1 MNALVSNVLTQVFI
15 TLIAV
20 SGIYVLTGLTG
31 MFSLGQAAFMA
42 IGSYVSGLLVIRA
55 HVPFALAALL
65 AVAGATL
72 IGYVIGYPVVRLRRD
87 YISLVTLGF
96 GEAIAALL
104 NRMTT
109 LTGGASGLTG
119 IPRLVGLPLAFV
131 SAVLAIALAAF
142 FKTSK
147 YGRQCIALKG
157 DELAAKAMG
166 INVTRVKMIAFLL
179 SVALTSYSGVLYAF
193 YMSYVDPTGFGWKKS
208 ADWVIMVFFGGV
220 NSLTGS
226 TLGAFIL
233 SALPQALRG
242 LQNYRYVIYAVLV
255 LLILNFKP
263 SGLLG
268 EWELTPRNLQQAF
281 AKLGKG
287 SLACVRHFQQR
298 AGFGVALAEQQKVPR
313 QRLGQHHKVALGI
326 TVAHAGG
333 RAGQFALADQPAQV
347 GRFHGCKVHYSIR
360 SLILS
365 STAACA
371 LAPATAC
378 AAVTYW
384 NASFSPGRR
393 PVVSS

>member
-1 MNALVSNVLTQVFI
+1 MSALVSNILTQVFI

-20 SGIYVLTGLTG
+20 AGVYVLTGLTG

-42 IGSYVSGLLVIRA
+42 IGAYASGLLVLRA
-55 HVPFALAALL
+55 HLPIALACVL
-65 AVAGATL
+65 AVVMATGVGFL
-72 IGYVIGYPVVRLRRD
+72 IGYPVVRLRRD

-104 NRMTT
+104 NRMTF

-119 IPRLVGLPLAFV
+119 IPRTVGLGITAV
-131 SAVLAIALAAF
+131 SAVVVLTLVAF
-142 FKTSK
+142 FKNSK
-147 YGRQCIALKG
+147 YGRQCIALRG

-166 INVTRVKMIAFLL
+166 INVTKVKMTAFLL
-179 SVALTSYSGVLYAF
+179 SVALTSYSGCLYAF

-268 EWELTPRNLQQAF
+268 EWELTPRNIKETF
-281 AKLGKG
+281 AKLGK
-287 SLACVRHFQQR
+287 
-298 AGFGVALAEQQKVPR
+298 K
-313 QRLGQHHKVALGI
+313 
-326 TVAHAGG
+326 
-333 RAGQFALADQPAQV
+333 
-347 GRFHGCKVHYSIR
+347 
-360 SLILS
+360 
-365 STAACA
+365 
-371 LAPATAC
+371 
-378 AAVTYW
+378 
-384 NASFSPGRR
+384 NAKKEG
-393 PVVSS
+393 

>member
-20 SGIYVLTGLTG
+20 AGVYVLTGLTG

-42 IGSYVSGLLVIRA
+42 IGSYV
-55 HVPFALAALL
+55 AAIL
-65 AVAGATL
+65 AVVGATA
-72 IGYVIGYPVVRLRRD
+72 IGYLIGYPVVRLRRD

-119 IPRLVGLPLAFV
+119 IPRLVGLPLAAI
-131 SAVLAIALAAF
+131 SAAVAIALAAF

-166 INVTRVKMIAFLL
+166 INVTRIKMIAFLL

-268 EWELTPRNLQQAF
+268 EWELTPRNIKETF
-281 AKLGKG
+281 AKLGKKSAKKEG
-287 SLACVRHFQQR
+287 
-298 AGFGVALAEQQKVPR
+298 
-313 QRLGQHHKVALGI
+313 
-326 TVAHAGG
+326 
-333 RAGQFALADQPAQV
+333 
-347 GRFHGCKVHYSIR
+347 
-360 SLILS
+360 
-365 STAACA
+365 
-371 LAPATAC
+371 
-378 AAVTYW
+378 
-384 NASFSPGRR
+384 
-393 PVVSS
+393 

>member
-1 MNALVSNVLTQVFI
+1 MSALVTNVLTQVCI

-20 SGIYVLTGLTG
+20 AGVYVLTGLTG

-42 IGSYVSGLLVIRA
+42 IGAYASGLLVIRLD
-55 HVPFALAALL
+55 VPFALAALL
-65 AVAGATL
+65 AVVMATS
-72 IGYVIGYPVVRLRRD
+72 IGYLIGYPVVRLRRD

-119 IPRLVGLPLAFV
+119 IPRKVTLSIALV
-131 SAVLAIALAAF
+131 SAIVAIALAAF
-142 FKTSK
+142 FKSSK
-147 YGRQCIALKG
+147 YGRQCVALKG

-166 INVTRVKMIAFLL
+166 IHVTRIKMIAFLL

-193 YMSYVDPTGFGWKKS
+193 YMSYVDPSGFGWKKS

-233 SALPQALRG
+233 SALPQMLRD

-268 EWELTPRNLQQAF
+268 EWELTPRHI
-281 AKLGKG
+281 
-287 SLACVRHFQQR
+287 RDTYR
-298 AGFGVALAEQQKVPR
+298 
-313 QRLGQHHKVALGI
+313 RLRSKI
-326 TVAHAGG
+326 KHA
-333 RAGQFALADQPAQV
+333 
-347 GRFHGCKVHYSIR
+347 I
-360 SLILS
+360 
-365 STAACA
+365 
-371 LAPATAC
+371 
-378 AAVTYW
+378 
-384 NASFSPGRR
+384 
-393 PVVSS
+393 

>member
-1 MNALVSNVLTQVFI
+1 MSALVTNVLTQVCI

-20 SGIYVLTGLTG
+20 AGVYVLTGLTG

-42 IGSYVSGLLVIRA
+42 IGAYASGLLVIRLD
-55 HVPFALAALL
+55 VPFALAALL
-65 AVAGATL
+65 AVVMATG
-72 IGYVIGYPVVRLRRD
+72 IGYLIGYPVVRLRRD

-119 IPRLVGLPLAFV
+119 IPRKVTLSIALV
-131 SAVLAIALAAF
+131 SAIVAIALAAF
-142 FKTSK
+142 FKSSK

-166 INVTRVKMIAFLL
+166 IHVTRIKMIAFLL

-193 YMSYVDPTGFGWKKS
+193 YMSYVDPSGFGWKKS

-233 SALPQALRG
+233 SALPQMLRD

-268 EWELTPRNLQQAF
+268 EWELTPRHI
-281 AKLGKG
+281 
-287 SLACVRHFQQR
+287 RDTYR
-298 AGFGVALAEQQKVPR
+298 
-313 QRLGQHHKVALGI
+313 RL
-326 TVAHAGG
+326 
-333 RAGQFALADQPAQV
+333 
-347 GRFHGCKVHYSIR
+347 R
-360 SLILS
+360 SKIN
-365 STAACA
+365 TKKE
-371 LAPATAC
+371 
-378 AAVTYW
+378 
-384 NASFSPGRR
+384 
-393 PVVSS
+393 